1 VNALSYQPTSPTLSD
16 VDCGV
21 VATFAYAILYRGMG
35 LRWHGY
41 ETTRRRMLLAI
52 VEERLSC
59 VQKLL
64 EGTSD
69 LALASAPRCYVLQLC
84 DVENTVH
91 CDLHVCDMLQSAGQ
105 RLLCPLML
113 GIFCFDSEFSHHDG
127 EASTLED

>member
-21 VATFAYAILYRGMG
+21 VATFAYAIL
-35 LRWHGY
+35 Y